1 MLLLFAFLAVD
12 VPKPAP
18 DSAKVVV
25 FRSGTIVG
33 GAVSCAV
40 HENGT
45 KLTSLPPGRYAVLSI
60 SPGPHDLAVVSEA
73 KDTYKVDAQAGATY
87 YAKCTVGAGFLAGH
101 PHLTSST
108 EAEFA
113 RMGEKLK
120 PVKGDAIQSEA
131 K

>member
-1 MLLLFAFLAVD
+1 MLLLLTLLAVD

-18 DSAKVVV
+18 DSAQVVV

-33 GAVSCAV
+33 GAISCAV

-45 KLTSLPPGRYAVLSI
+45 KLTSLPPGRYAVLGI

-87 YAKCTVGAGFLAGH
+87 YAKCTVGAGFMAGH
-101 PHLTSST
+101 PHLTSAT

-113 RMGEKLK
+113 RMSEKLK
-120 PVKGDAIQSEA
+120 PVKGDASQSEA